1 MHFALT
7 VDRTQQRCFL
17 HNRSKPAS
25 SDEIQRVQ
33 CRVVVNDD
41 GNKVRVVSVWVARVH
56 EKLAAKLDARG
67 EEVSTKH
74 QVAVHSVPPF
84 LLVCFG
90 KLEGAG
96 EERPA
101 PVADAW
107 CLMGHDNAARTKA
120 LTNVPP
126 CIAPHHLWCRLITT
140 IAVACVVIITVIP
153 RTGLLVGT
161 ARCSGSCS
169 SKAGLLTV
177 GVELFYGVEVSRNQR
192 LSTRGPW
199 ELQHKGAES
208 RAMWQWGAEEQGGV
222 AKIVRGCSCVHGCPP

>member
-1 MHFALT
+1 MCVYVCACVCVCACVLLVMCPSMWVRGSMST
-7 VDRTQQRCFL
+7 GL
-17 HNRSKPAS
+17 LPP
-25 SDEIQRVQ
+25 
-33 CRVVVNDD
+33 CRVY
-41 GNKVRVVSVWVARVH
+41 
-56 EKLAAKLDARG
+56 
-67 EEVSTKH
+67 
-74 QVAVHSVPPF
+74 PPLPLPSPH